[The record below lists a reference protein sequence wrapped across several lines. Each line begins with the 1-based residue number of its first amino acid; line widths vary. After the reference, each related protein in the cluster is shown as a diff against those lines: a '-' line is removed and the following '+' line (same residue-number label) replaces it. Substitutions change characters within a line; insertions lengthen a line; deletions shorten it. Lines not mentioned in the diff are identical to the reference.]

1 MGDPKKPRKKYSTP
15 RMPWRSDVLVGEL
28 QLVGTYGLRN
38 KRELWKAKTLL
49 SNTREQARLLLA
61 MPEIERKVKEKFLL
75 NKLTNY
81 ALIDKNSTIDDVLSL
96 TVEDILER
104 RLQTFIWRK
113 GLAKTPGQARQFLVH
128 GHVSIRNRVVRRP
141 SMFVKAQDEES
152 VKLRDDS
159 PLKALIG
166 AQPEAGK

>member
-1 MGDPKKPRKKYSTP
+1 
-15 RMPWRSDVLVGEL
+15 MPWRSDVLVGEL

-49 SNTREQARLLLA
+49 SNTREHARLLLA
-61 MPEIERKVKEKFLL
+61 MPETERKVKEKFLL
-75 NKLTNY
+75 NKLLNW

-113 GLAKTPGQARQFLVH
+113 GLAKTPTQARQFIVH
-128 GHVSIRNRVVRRP
+128 GHVSLRDHVVRRP
-141 SMFVKAQDEES
+141 SMFVGAQDEES
-152 VKLRDDS
+152 VKIRDDS
-159 PLKALIG
+159 PLKALVG

>member
-61 MPEIERKVKEKFLL
+61 MPETERKVKEKFLL
-75 NKLTNY
+75 NKLLNY

>member
-49 SNTREQARLLLA
+49 SNARGQARLLLA

-75 NKLTNY
+75 NKLMNY
-81 ALIDKNSTIDDVLSL
+81 ALIDKNSTIDDILSL

-104 RLQTFIWRK
+104 RLQTLVWRK
-113 GLAKTPGQARQFLVH
+113 GLAKTPTQARQFVVY
-128 GHVSIRNRVVRRP
+128 GHISIRDQVVKRP
-141 SMFVKAQDEES
+141 SMFVKVGDEDS
-152 VKLRDDS
+152 VKLRNDS
-159 PLKALIG
+159 PLNFIVG
-166 AQPEAGK
+166 AKKEDGK